1 LVLALSLTGTRSLAM
16 PPGREWVPPTEFDPA
31 IAYEAPRLWTDARGM
46 PQLDMKRFPGPVA
59 PHLTPYAWMG
69 DAWIPGADAL
79 SPPGAISSPITWAAP
94 LVSREGIQA
103 MAGISNIPDRDGYFR
118 LVLWPVSPGS
128 IGVPETV
135 AVATGQTTGHAAAEA
150 GGHRWVTHPE
160 QFPQDDPPIFHVRTL
175 YSERPGQWRELPRGT
190 DEELMC
196 ALAPLDDHH
205 ALRVSGG
212 WNAQRWTVLEDD
224 RVAASGVLS
233 QDPHPILTPLIGCL
247 RPRPSGGAWLLW
259 AVHGVPRVSSFRD
272 GVWSA
277 PQDLTVQHPTTP
289 ATFYYF
295 SWGDM
300 SNDANERP
308 VIAWI
313 DIGSGPGFIR
323 QVGCIAFPNDNGWDP
338 GDEVPGTDLPG
349 DQEDAAFL
357 SVTRDRFGEAW
368 VAWDTYHTRRAF
380 WTHTQVRSIAA
391 DVTVH
396 GNPNVRT
403 VRWSLSEPAPGSA
416 WTVER
421 ARDREAFVP
430 VATLRADSGVTM
442 AFTDVDHVRFDDH
455 VRSDDHVLS
464 DDLASLRYRIRR
476 ESVDAA
482 CVWTS
487 AEAGWSA
494 GHKRHRHGSLAV
506 STSGRML
513 HFELTDLPEGAYTLT
528 LFDVQGRVAG
538 RWSRVREAGAPE
550 SFAVALDAPGRLGA
564 GVYIVRLAHA
574 TAGELATAKVVLLK

>member
-1 LVLALSLTGTRSLAM
+1 MPFACAAVGIVPLRSTRGLRAALVLALSLTGTRSLAM

-31 IAYEAPRLWTDARGM
+31 IAYEAPRLWTDAREHAPAGHEAVFPARSRRTSRRM
-46 PQLDMKRFPGPVA
+46 PGWVTRGSPERMPYRPQARSHRPSPGPRR
-59 PHLTPYAWMG
+59 
-69 DAWIPGADAL
+69 
-79 SPPGAISSPITWAAP
+79 SSHVKA
-94 LVSREGIQA
+94 SSDGRHQQH
-103 MAGISNIPDRDGYFR
+103 PDRDGYFR

-295 SWGDM
+295 SWGD
-300 SNDANERP
+300 DEQR
-308 VIAWI
+308 
-313 DIGSGPGFIR
+313 R
-323 QVGCIAFPNDNGWDP
+323 Q
-338 GDEVPGTDLPG
+338 
-349 DQEDAAFL
+349 
-357 SVTRDRFGEAW
+357 
-368 VAWDTYHTRRAF
+368 
-380 WTHTQVRSIAA
+380 
-391 DVTVH
+391 
-396 GNPNVRT
+396 
-403 VRWSLSEPAPGSA
+403 
-416 WTVER
+416 
-421 ARDREAFVP
+421 
-430 VATLRADSGVTM
+430 
-442 AFTDVDHVRFDDH
+442 
-455 VRSDDHVLS
+455 
-464 DDLASLRYRIRR
+464 
-476 ESVDAA
+476 
-482 CVWTS
+482 
-487 AEAGWSA
+487 
-494 GHKRHRHGSLAV
+494 
-506 STSGRML
+506 
-513 HFELTDLPEGAYTLT
+513 
-528 LFDVQGRVAG
+528 
-538 RWSRVREAGAPE
+538 
-550 SFAVALDAPGRLGA
+550 
-564 GVYIVRLAHA
+564 
-574 TAGELATAKVVLLK
+574 